1 MTDKAKRTVR
11 SFYLFSS
18 FSDLLIIG
26 PIIVLFMLGKGL
38 SFTEIM
44 LLQSVCALAVFLFEV
59 PTGALAD
66 KVSRKVSLCL
76 GAVFYAL
83 GLFIYIVGSSFI
95 AFAIGEI
102 VFSLG
107 TAMKSGANTALLYD
121 NLKHENE
128 QERFQEVL
136 GKGRMYMF
144 IMQGLGSILGAFA
157 YTVDPNL
164 PLWISIAFM
173 GVTVLIVLGFD
184 EYEYVS
190 KDDDIS
196 ETYYEQI
203 KDSALY
209 VIRHR
214 KIRAVIIYAM
224 AFFIFFRA
232 GFWYYQPYME
242 AVSLPVSTF
251 GLFFFLFNMVAA
263 ITSKYSDRII
273 KKTKS
278 FTLMFVAL
286 LVLVS
291 FALLG
296 SVTLWIG
303 VFAMLLQQVSRGLYM
318 PVINKYVNK
327 HIPSS
332 RRATILSFISLA
344 TGLAAGL
351 TLPLVGWIK
360 DHYNIFESHM
370 ILAGFMFIVFIGVNA
385 YLNRELSGK
394 RVEGENLEIQ

>member
-83 GLFIYIVGSSFI
+83 GLFIYIVGNSFI

-203 KDSALY
+203 K
-209 VIRHR
+209 
-214 KIRAVIIYAM
+214 KQCIIC
-224 AFFIFFRA
+224 
-232 GFWYYQPYME
+232 YQTP
-242 AVSLPVSTF
+242 
-251 GLFFFLFNMVAA
+251 
-263 ITSKYSDRII
+263 
-273 KKTKS
+273 
-278 FTLMFVAL
+278 
-286 LVLVS
+286 
-291 FALLG
+291 
-296 SVTLWIG
+296 
-303 VFAMLLQQVSRGLYM
+303 
-318 PVINKYVNK
+318 
-327 HIPSS
+327 
-332 RRATILSFISLA
+332 
-344 TGLAAGL
+344 
-351 TLPLVGWIK
+351 K
-360 DHYNIFESHM
+360 D
-370 ILAGFMFIVFIGVNA
+370 
-385 YLNRELSGK
+385 
-394 RVEGENLEIQ
+394 